1 MPNRYFLDPHFTLS
15 LTVTL
20 LVALTSPV
28 MTWQEACPNA
38 PWSLT
43 FSYGRALQS
52 ATLKVRTALL
62 HHHSPLQLDIPLHGH
77 LVDNVESCV
86 GQSPWE
92 RLIYC
97 RAQCIVCQ

>member
-62 HHHSPLQLDIPLHGH
+62 HRHSPLQLDIQAI
-77 LVDNVESCV
+77 ESTM
-86 GQSPWE
+86 
-92 RLIYC
+92 L
-97 RAQCIVCQ
+97 RAVLARVPGSG